1 MGTLNNIIY
10 LTFYDDIDENVSIP
24 HVIDNKRVDIKSNNR
39 SLFYSPIPNPNPL

>member
-24 HVIDNKRVDIKSNNR
+24 HVIDNKRTDLNDRDLIIR
-39 SLFYSPIPNPNPL
+39 